1 MYMIEEALAA
11 HSSAPAW
18 KIPWTGSLVGRRVG
32 HDWRDLAAAGVDYDE
47 GRRVK
52 NIWCVQ
58 FL

>member
-1 MYMIEEALAA
+1 MEEALAA